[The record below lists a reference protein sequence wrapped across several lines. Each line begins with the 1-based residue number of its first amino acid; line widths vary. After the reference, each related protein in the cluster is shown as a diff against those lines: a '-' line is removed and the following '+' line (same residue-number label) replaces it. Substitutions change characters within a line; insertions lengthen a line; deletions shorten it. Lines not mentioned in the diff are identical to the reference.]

1 MRLFLTLCVAL
12 GLGCGGSE
20 DAVVTTDD
28 TGSATDDTGS
38 ATTDSSAV
46 TDSAMAADTTMMTTD
61 APVTTDAPKTDA
73 PVTTDAPVKSDA
85 LPADATPGKCDMIDC
100 PMGKKCCASSG
111 ECVPTPPPPGC

>member
-1 MRLFLTLCVAL
+1 MRLLLTLCVAV

-20 DAVVTTDD
+20 DAVVTSDD
-28 TGSATDDTGS
+28 TGTATDDTAS

-46 TDSAMAADTTMMTTD
+46 TDTATVADSNMMTSDAPPSD
-61 APVTTDAPKTDA
+61 APVTTDAPPSDA
-73 PVTTDAPVKSDA
+73 PLKSDA
-85 LPADATPGKCDMIDC
+85 ADASPGKCDMVSC